1 MILFDT
7 LKEQV
12 QSSEFLSLC
21 LGECLG
27 EGVSRKV
34 YNFTLNDI
42 YVAKV
47 ETDTAFNVKQNL
59 LEWDFWQQNVDNKS
73 VTDWLA
79 PVVAISACGTF
90 LIQRKVT
97 PIPHDYQLP
106 THLPAFLNDIKV
118 QNFGLLDGK
127 FVCVDYGM
135 YRVIPNTKMKSVE
148 W

>member
-7 LKEQV
+7 LREQV

-42 YVAKV
+42 YVVKV
-47 ETDTAFNVKQNL
+47 EIDTAFNVKQNL

-79 PVVAISACGTF
+79 PVVAVSACGTF
-90 LIQRKVT
+90 LVQRKVT

-106 THLPAFLNDIKV
+106 THLPTFLNDIKV

-135 YRVIPNTKMKSVE
+135 YTVIPNTKMKSVG
-148 W
+148 